1 MSSYNKQLI
10 YLIIVILPFVLNQSF
25 AQEYEV
31 QFINKSPLYATAS
44 LLQDYD
50 DDGDLDIIISRRNST
65 NDKLPSSV
73 EWLENDG
80 TGQFPRNTLFEDL
93 SFPVDVDMGD
103 FDKDGEIDYIVSDR
117 YVSISSGALT
127 LFQKQND
134 GSYVK
139 LFIEDS
145 LRTDQSAVADFDKDG
160 NLDVVAVGF
169 NRPTVS
175 IYWNDG
181 ALNFSKQE
189 ITDTVAQVELVEVD
203 DIDNDGDEDIV
214 YGGGGLDGFKI
225 LYNNGSGVFD
235 SSQTLFLNN
244 NQYSNSKRGL
254 AITDLDNDGFKDILT
269 FSGVGFGGLYFFD
282 GSDNFNSSLID
293 IVGIDLGGDIV
304 VADFDGNGLKDIIRQ
319 NMGADY
325 LSIHYQE
332 SIMVFTNEFLELNW
346 DNRGP
351 GQMSVG
357 DLDGD
362 EDLDLVFPEN
372 GNVDGDLAWF
382 ENIEGSLYR
391 HNIYNEIE
399 AVRIPKI
406 ADIDDDGD
414 LDIVVSAGDDGVKT
428 EEDEIVWY
436 ENQGEIKFIEHRIDD
451 NISFPADIELGDIDG
466 DGGLDIIATAHDDSS
481 LIWYKRNG
489 PGWFKIVVDE
499 NLVQPLGCDVADI
512 DSDNDLDI
520 ALCEYGENKILLYM
534 NNGAGVFSRK
544 VVESNLPEPRAIKIW
559 DMDNDGDSDI
569 IVTTT
574 DTNNTLVL
582 YLNDGEE
589 VFTSSILAAGQKSL
603 ALEIGDWDGN
613 DTPDIIVGFDKGT
626 SLGSTNRDI
635 AVFLNDG
642 QASFIDS
649 TLIVLSERTDVLRL
663 VDVDKDSDLDIVFG
677 SGSGG
682 IFPLRLGLN
691 INGTV
696 ETIKD
701 ITDRAV
707 RVYGIDAADINEDGI
722 IDIVASDQVNSTNNL
737 LLLIGSI
744 GTAISN
750 NTNIKPNTFALYQNY
765 PNPFNPSTNIRYEII
780 KSDKVTLAI
789 FDLLGRKVRTLVDDI
804 KQAGSYNVH
813 WDGRSYAGTILPS
826 GLYIMQIKSN
836 SKQISRRML
845 LLK

>member
-1 MSSYNKQLI
+1 MSSYNKQFF
-10 YLIIVILPFVLNQSF
+10 YLTIVILSFVLSELF
-25 AQEYEV
+25 AQEYDI
-31 QFINKSPLYATAS
+31 QLINKSPLYATAS
-44 LLQDYD
+44 ILQDYD

-65 NDKLPSSV
+65 NDKLPSSI

-80 TGQFPRNTLFEDL
+80 TGQFPRNTLFENL

-103 FDKDGEIDYIVSDR
+103 FDKDGDVDYIVSDR

-134 GSYVK
+134 GSYIK

-181 ALNFSKQE
+181 SLNFSKQE
-189 ITDTVAQVELVEVD
+189 ITDTVVQVELVEID

-214 YGGGGLDGFKI
+214 YGGGGLDGFKL

-254 AITDLDNDGFKDILT
+254 TIVDLNNDGFNDILT

-282 GSDNFNSSLID
+282 GSDSFTSSLID
-293 IVGIDLGGDIV
+293 IDGIDLGGDIV

-319 NMGADY
+319 NMGDDY

-332 SIMVFTNEFLELNW
+332 SSMEFMNEFLELSW

-362 EDLDLVFPEN
+362 EDLDVVFPEN
-372 GNVDGDLAWF
+372 GNVDGDLSWF
-382 ENIEGSLYR
+382 ENIDGILYR
-391 HNIYNEIE
+391 HYLYHEIE
-399 AVRIPKI
+399 AVKIPQI
-406 ADIDDDGD
+406 VDLDDDGD
-414 LDIVVSAGDDGVKT
+414 LDIVVAAGDDGVKT

-436 ENQGEIKFIEHRIDD
+436 ENRGETKFIEHRIDD
-451 NISFPADIELGDIDG
+451 NISFAADIDVGDLDG

-481 LIWYKRNG
+481 LIWYKKNG
-489 PGWFKIVVDE
+489 PGWFRIVVDE
-499 NLVQPLGCDVADI
+499 NLIKPLGCDVADI

-520 ALCEYGENKILLYM
+520 ALCAYGENKILWYM
-534 NNGAGVFSRK
+534 NDGAGIFSRK
-544 VVESNLPEPRAIKIW
+544 VVGSNLPEPQTVKIW

-569 IVTTT
+569 LVTTT
-574 DTNNTLVL
+574 DTNNTVVL
-582 YLNDGEE
+582 YINDGEE
-589 VFTSSILAAGQKSL
+589 LFTSSILATGQKSL
-603 ALEIGDWDGN
+603 THEIGDWDGN
-613 DTPDIIVGFDKGT
+613 GTPDILVGFDKGT
-626 SLGSTNRDI
+626 SLGNANRDI
-635 AVFLNDG
+635 AVFLNNG

-663 VDVDKDSDLDIVFG
+663 VDVDKDNDLDIVFG
-677 SGSGG
+677 SGDAG
-682 IFPLRLGLN
+682 IFPLRLALN
-691 INGTV
+691 QNGSV
-696 ETIKD
+696 ETLKE

-707 RVYGIDAADINEDGI
+707 RVYGIDAADINKDGI
-722 IDIVASDQVNSTNNL
+722 IDIIASDQVNSTNNL
-737 LLLIGSI
+737 LLLLGSI
-744 GTAISN
+744 ETSISN
-750 NTNIKPNTFALYQNY
+750 NKNLTPNTLSLYQNY
-765 PNPFNPSTNIRYEII
+765 PNPFNPLTNIRYDINSPGQI
-780 KSDKVTLAI
+780 SLTI
-789 FDLLGRKVRTLVDDI
+789 FDILGRKVKTLVDDI
-804 KQAGSYNVH
+804 KQAGSYKLQ
-813 WDGRSYAGTILPS
+813 WEGRSDAGIPSPS
-826 GLYIMQIKSN
+826 GIYILQIKSN
-836 SKQISRRML
+836 SAQISRRML